1 MRDSVLKFDH
11 NCVIEHSIN
20 DVNMRW
26 GLFEPP
32 TSLHKDIFSAKSKG
46 KIMNHLPTSM
56 SLHIIE
62 MLPYVAKSR

>member
-1 MRDSVLKFDH
+1 
-11 NCVIEHSIN
+11 
-20 DVNMRW
+20 MRW

-56 SLHIIE
+56 YLRN
-62 MLPYVAKSR
+62 MFP